1 MSIIQPYTLE
11 FLSDLKDNNNK
22 EWFNANRERYEEAHA
37 NMVDFME
44 ALIVEMNKIDNIEPI
59 SPRRS
64 LYRIYRD
71 LRFSK
76 DKTPYKI
83 FFSGRMQRAT
93 EWLRGGYYFR
103 IQPGGSYL
111 TGGFLNPSKDDL
123 EMIRSEFDYN
133 AEPLREIM
141 GDEDFK
147 NTWKLTGKALKTAP
161 RGYDIDHPNIDLI
174 RMKQFRMIHPISDEI
189 ILSENLI
196 FEIIKSFIIIR
207 PFFDY
212 MSAVLTQSR

>member
-1 MSIIQPYTLE
+1 MSIIKPLTLE
-11 FLSDLKDNNNK
+11 FLSDLRDNNNR
-22 EWFNANRERYEEAHA
+22 EWFNSNKSRYEEAHA

-44 ALIVEMNKIDNIEPI
+44 SLITEMNKIDNIEPI

-76 DKTPYKI
+76 DKTPYKT

-103 IQPGGSYL
+103 IQPGGSFL
-111 TGGFLNPSKDDL
+111 TGGFLNPNKDDL
-123 EMIRSEFDYN
+123 KLIRDELSYN
-133 AEPLREIM
+133 ADPLREIM
-141 GDEDFK
+141 DNKEFK
-147 NTWKLTGKALKTAP
+147 RTWALTGKALKTAP
-161 RGYDIDHPNIDLI
+161 RGYDVNHPNIDLL
-174 RMKQFRMIHPISDEI
+174 RMKQFRLVHPISDEI
-189 ILSENLI
+189 VLSDNLL
-196 FEIIKSFIIIR
+196 FEIVKAFIIIR

-212 MSAVLTQSR
+212 MSEVLTQNR